1 MPGRRL
7 GDVVDKITLFDALPR
22 MAAAVNLEGTE
33 VVLFARGGFLKRP
46 NEINPAIRRMLQV
59 MAGPV
64 SSKSNQFMK
73 QKDGSR

>member
-7 GDVVDKITLFDALPR
+7 GDVVDKITLFDARPR
-22 MAAAVNLEGTE
+22 MAAAINLEDTE

-64 SSKSNQFMK
+64 SSKSNHFMK
-73 QKDGSR
+73 QKDESR